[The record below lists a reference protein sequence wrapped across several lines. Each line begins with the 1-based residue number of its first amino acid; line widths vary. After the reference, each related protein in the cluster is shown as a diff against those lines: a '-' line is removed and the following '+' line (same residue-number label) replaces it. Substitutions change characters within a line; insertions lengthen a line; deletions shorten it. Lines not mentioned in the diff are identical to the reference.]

1 MHCTGQTSTHARSFT
16 SIHASVM
23 IASPDICYASS
34 AHGRRRCVNARHRP
48 ISSTT
53 AVTGVVAHDLSVR
66 GRVPGGSHSLKWTK
80 GSDPETWRRPA
91 ARPRSAL
98 ASVLFR
104 ILALPSRYDSA
115 VRCTIR
121 RVVVLQFEG
130 LTRIALVALA
140 AAVLGLDQQTL
151 AHHRHR
157 NRSYGGYCTATLN
170 ALTYGGWPIRER
182 TRSHHLSRLMHS
194 LGARARLSSWPSRS
208 WMWK

>member
-1 MHCTGQTSTHARSFT
+1 MVLTRS
-16 SIHASVM
+16 
-23 IASPDICYASS
+23 
-34 AHGRRRCVNARHRP
+34 RRESEDSLTRSMWSHR
-48 ISSTT
+48 
-53 AVTGVVAHDLSVR
+53 A
-66 GRVPGGSHSLKWTK
+66 HSLKWTR

-91 ARPRSAL
+91 ARPRSAF

-140 AAVLGLDQQTL
+140 AAVLGLDQQTV

-170 ALTYGGWPIRER
+170 ALTCGGWPN
-182 TRSHHLSRLMHS
+182 SRKDALASSFEIDALPRHQ
-194 LGARARLSSWPSRS
+194 RAGEAQLVAVSVVDVEVALTPWCVRG
-208 WMWK
+208 